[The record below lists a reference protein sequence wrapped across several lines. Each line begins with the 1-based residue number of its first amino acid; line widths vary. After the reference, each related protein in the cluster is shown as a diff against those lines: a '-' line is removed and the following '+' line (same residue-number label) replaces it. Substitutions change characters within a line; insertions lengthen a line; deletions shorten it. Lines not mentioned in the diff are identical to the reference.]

1 MKEQF
6 RKLVA
11 LALFVLVL
19 SGAVVAQD
27 LSPKVR
33 ANIPFNFY
41 AGSNM
46 LPAGTYIVAVDRVSH
61 HVAVFQRAS
70 GSGTFLLP
78 SQVDD
83 SYTGPS
89 LLTFRN
95 NGEGTYVLEKIEGPD
110 LALSFS
116 TEKALSHIALNQPA
130 HDTTVIAAV
139 SGK

>member
-6 RKLVA
+6 RKLVV
-11 LALFVLVL
+11 LALFVLAL
-19 SGAVVAQD
+19 SGAVLAQD

-41 AGSNM
+41 AGSKM
-46 LPAGTYIVAVDRVSH
+46 LPAGTYIIAIDRLSH
-61 HVAVFQRAS
+61 HVAVFQKAS
-70 GSGTFLLP
+70 GTGIFLLP

-89 LLTFRN
+89 LLAFRN

-110 LALSFS
+110 MALSFP
-116 TEKALSHIALNQPA
+116 TEKAWSHVALNQPA
-130 HDTTVIAAV
+130 YGTTVIAAL

>member
-1 MKEQF
+1 MKEQS
-6 RKLVA
+6 RKLVV
-11 LALFVLVL
+11 LALFVLAL
-19 SGAVVAQD
+19 SGVVLAQD

-41 AGSNM
+41 AGSKM
-46 LPAGTYIVAVDRVSH
+46 LPAGTYIVAVDGLSH
-61 HVAVFQRAS
+61 HVAVFQKAS
-70 GSGTFLLP
+70 GTGAFLLP

-83 SYTGPS
+83 AYSGPS

-116 TEKALSHIALNQPA
+116 TEKALSHIALNRPA
-130 HDTTVIAAV
+130 NDTTVIADV